1 MSDSQDARSVNSQLE
16 QLLQRV
22 DDAQT
27 DYLEQKKQRQR
38 LVNQVLGQL
47 KLLERDEQKQLL
59 EHVANSVP
67 AAELSEAFVKQAAAL
82 GAVIGTA
89 ASFRECLTRAT
100 RKRQLSAFRNELA
113 LNAKSTGYK
122 FVRELGVRCP
132 RVLSSGSPFAQLK
145 IAPNS
150 VLKPANG
157 SSSNGLFLIT
167 EHELIEVKSATR
179 LAGLDALSERVEQL
193 LADNVIKQDRWI
205 LEEFI
210 GDCDQ
215 QPVQPARDLKF
226 YCFYGEIGLV
236 LEVDRQ
242 QGGHY
247 CEWMADGTLAK
258 TGRYRNQRFS
268 GKGFLA
274 EHAETALRVSRA
286 IPAPFMRIDFLASEK
301 DFVFGEF
308 TPRPGQYNS
317 FNHRFD
323 RYLGELYLNA
333 EARLHKDLING
344 KTFNAFN
351 KVAAT

>member
-1 MSDSQDARSVNSQLE
+1 MSDSPDARSVSTHLE
-16 QLLQRV
+16 QLVQRV
-22 DDAQT
+22 DSAQVA
-27 DYLEQKKQRQR
+27 YQAQRKQRQQ

-47 KLLERDEQKQLL
+47 NLLPRDEQRQLLER
-59 EHVANSVP
+59 VANTVP

-89 ASFRECLTRAT
+89 SSFRECLTRAT

-113 LNAKSTGYK
+113 LNAKSTGYQ
-122 FVRELGVRCP
+122 FVRQLGIRCP
-132 RVLSSGSPFAQLK
+132 RVINSG
-145 IAPNS
+145 APYSKLTMTPNT

-167 EHELIEVKSATR
+167 EHEVIEVKSATR
-179 LAGLDALSERVEQL
+179 LNGLEALTQRVNELMAG
-193 LADNVIKQDRWI
+193 NVVKQDRWI

-210 GDCDQ
+210 GDSDKH
-215 QPVQPARDLKF
+215 PAQPARDLKF

-242 QGGHY
+242 RGGHY

-268 GKGFLA
+268 GNGFTA
-274 EHAETALRVSRA
+274 EHAEIATRVSQA
-286 IPAPFMRIDFLASEK
+286 IPAPFMRIDFLASK
-301 DFVFGEF
+301 NDFVFGEF

-317 FNHRFD
+317 FNAHFD

-333 EARLHKDLING
+333 EARLQKDLLNG
-344 KTFNAFN
+344 KTFEAFN
-351 KVAAT
+351 KVAKT